1 MVAAP
6 ALDLDRVVAD
16 GNRRIRRRRG
26 LVVAATAA
34 VVAGAVAIAWSVVR
48 VERSAGPVGT
58 PFRDARPTYSAG
70 STIHYGNT
78 VVEVGHQITALIQTD
93 TGFVFTTPSAEVFL
107 ADGKHVRRIGT
118 TAGRLVADDSG
129 PYVGWTDSD
138 SYVVYDTA
146 ARRMVEHD
154 GAGPGSATVVAIDD
168 GNVYLAKADGLHR
181 WNLADKAEDLIAPDV
196 RAEDVFDVAAGR
208 YAILAPPRLTTPGGP
223 LVLVST
229 DPTAD
234 RALVAGTTADVS
246 PDGATT
252 WGTTSSHFVEDVVT
266 AAGSA
271 DDVDLLTCSIRAG
284 ACSVTQP
291 DIAKLKADGSDPGFR
306 LPNGQLWSGV
316 RG

>member
-1 MVAAP
+1 
-6 ALDLDRVVAD
+6 
-16 GNRRIRRRRG
+16 
-26 LVVAATAA
+26 
-34 VVAGAVAIAWSVVR
+34 
-48 VERSAGPVGT
+48 
-58 PFRDARPTYSAG
+58 
-70 STIHYGNT
+70 
-78 VVEVGHQITALIQTD
+78 
-93 TGFVFTTPSAEVFL
+93 
-107 ADGKHVRRIGT
+107 
-118 TAGRLVADDSG
+118 
-129 PYVGWTDSD
+129 
-138 SYVVYDTA
+138 
-146 ARRMVEHD
+146 MVEHD

-246 PDGATT
+246 PDGAVVVARAGGGPLLPLSVGQRLYAYTTGSLNKVTIKEVTIKHPLYLGLSSIAWLDDDRFTT